1 MPIRVFN
8 WDRQAGNLL
17 DPAAAM
23 KAGVKLGPSAALTAI
38 SNAMAVL
45 NDYSVKHRVAK
56 EVELIKPTLDADI
69 VNWADNNT
77 TGYCYDPADV
87 GVILH
92 IIIAEYSA
100 PIGMSNSQLFWT
112 IIDGDAGLNGDAEKV
127 FKTYMMTF
135 RKNNYYPPV
144 DQNAKEIWHIF
155 WYTQDSPDI

>member
-23 KAGVKLGPSAALTAI
+23 KAGVNLGPAAAAAAI
-38 SNAMAVL
+38 VNALAVF
-45 NDYSVKHRVAK
+45 NDYSLKHRVAK
-56 EVELIKPTLDADI
+56 EIADIKPTLNADI
-69 VNWADNNT
+69 VDWADNNT
-77 TGYCYDPADV
+77 TGHCYDPANV

-92 IIIAEYSA
+92 IIVAEYSA
-100 PIGMSNSQLFWT
+100 PIGMPNSHMFWT
-112 IIDGDAGLNGDAEKV
+112 IIDGDAGLTDDAVKV
-127 FKTYMMTF
+127 FKKYMMTF

-144 DQNAKEIWHIF
+144 DQNAKEIWQIF